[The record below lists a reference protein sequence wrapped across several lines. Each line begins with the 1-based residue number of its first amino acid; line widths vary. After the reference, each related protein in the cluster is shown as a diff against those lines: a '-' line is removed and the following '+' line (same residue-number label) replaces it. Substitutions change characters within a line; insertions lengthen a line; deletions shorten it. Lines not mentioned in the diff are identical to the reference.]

1 MSSRWKR
8 IRHVKIVL
16 RGSDRLFMKIKVKF
30 FSILREVFGA
40 EEKEVELRSRSNI
53 LDLLNTLCDSPQ
65 RRETIFGDSSE
76 PKTYIQIFKNGKP
89 VQSLDGIHTKLG
101 EGDTVSIFPAI
112 FGG

>member
-40 EEKEVELRSRSNI
+40 EEKEVEVRSGSNI
-53 LDLLNTLCDSPQ
+53 LDLLNILPRSP
-65 RRETIFGDSSE
+65 
-76 PKTYIQIFKNGKP
+76 
-89 VQSLDGIHTKLG
+89 
-101 EGDTVSIFPAI
+101 
-112 FGG
+112 

>member
-1 MSSRWKR
+1 
-8 IRHVKIVL
+8 
-16 RGSDRLFMKIKVKF
+16 MKIKVKF

-40 EEKEVELRSRSNI
+40 EEKEVELRSGSNI
-53 LDLLNTLCDSPQ
+53 LDLLNILCDSPQ

-89 VQSLDGIHTKLG
+89 AQSLDGIHTKLG